1 MNNSEIKDA
10 IYIIEEAKKSWLEKI
25 SLNKTTLKATS
36 IGLSRFLKDMDE
48 LNLLN
53 KCFHSSD
60 IYMIKMLIED
70 TELYG

>member
-1 MNNSEIKDA
+1 MNNPEIKDA

-60 IYMIKMLIED
+60 IIYMIA
-70 TELYG
+70 Y